1 MPSATRSGSI
11 SSAQAKDTTPSSEIN
26 ATKTNG
32 YNTRG
37 KSYKYSHTKAPF
49 IPPPAQ
55 PTKRRAPPISVA
67 RKRQR
72 DDVDATAE
80 ERNTNPSTDAI
91 EESETQ
97 AIDNT
102 IKSSSMNATENL
114 VPNMLGGSD
123 LHDDD
128 PLVDNLLAPHQ
139 TFASSDSHDPAPS
152 DTPNSDIEASESNLR
167 ETSPRALRRISITQS
182 TKKSVYTGTT
192 PSTTWPIS
200 NSAPNLP
207 FTTPRCPAQPIQFTP
222 STVVIFQTP
231 PTWARFSTQEERDFS
246 LFLSGSSTLFT
257 RPSARIENVNSDNP
271 LPERPVPNS
280 DHTNSASHQG
290 QLVNAI
296 ASASRTEN
304 IDVFSGT
311 HTNYPNPDSQSNTS
325 SSIPMGICT
334 NSAPHTQPT
343 ALVVRTPTSEFAFN
357 PPELKLEPSNGS
369 HATYRNE
376 PCFYAEEDLE
386 VLRNDCNIGQ
396 SALEFVR
403 KKESS
408 IRCELQAGILSII
421 EESYGVNNTTIE
433 KLNKLISQ
441 LNYVY
446 TEYNIETKKV
456 SGRYHHPCLIRILV
470 AILFTKRKR
479 GRPIGVR
486 FMPLIMEAHHSMD
499 EARLPEAAGITTS
512 MIALA
517 CTLVLCGLQSIK
529 AGDSSERLGT
539 RREKP
544 VPFTKKRYSAH
555 YRNFANK
562 IKQYNR
568 VEEVRKAYLEEI

>member
-49 IPPPAQ
+49 IPAPAQ

-182 TKKSVYTGTT
+182 T
-192 PSTTWPIS
+192 
-200 NSAPNLP
+200 
-207 FTTPRCPAQPIQFTP
+207 
-222 STVVIFQTP
+222 TP

-568 VEEVRKAYLEEI
+568 VEEVRKAYLEEIMRGYLQVQLDEMEDSDVNIEANDEMHSDGD